1 MTFTELG
8 EIQAFLTLAEEL
20 HFGRA
25 ADRLGL
31 SRPRVSQLIQSLERR
46 VDGKLFD
53 RTSRRVTL
61 TPTGQFLLERAKP
74 SFEGLQQSIE
84 ETRAFARELRI
95 GFMGPFAGAVNASV
109 ADFRRTHPEWAISMT
124 ETRWGD
130 YFGPLRRAEVDMQV
144 TIWPVEEPD
153 LTSGPVI
160 AEYPRVLAVA
170 VDHPLATRE
179 SVDAEELSRLTMV
192 EMPQAAP
199 KAIRDG
205 FLPQRTPA
213 GRPIRRG
220 RLVKTQHEMLS
231 RVASSTDVC
240 ATSTALTQYYRHP
253 DVAFVPLTGLPPAR
267 AVVSWRTAHESTK
280 IRDFVNTLRTS
291 AS

>member
-1 MTFTELG
+1 MAFTELG
-8 EIQAFLTLAEEL
+8 EIEAFLALAEEL
-20 HFGRA
+20 HFARA

-46 VDGKLFD
+46 IGGRLFD
-53 RTSRRVTL
+53 RTSRRVAL

-74 SFEGLQQSIE
+74 SFEGLQRSIE

-95 GFMGPFAGAVNASV
+95 GFLGPFAGAVNASV
-109 ADFRRTHPEWAISMT
+109 ADFRRTHAEWSVSMT
-124 ETRWGD
+124 ETGWGD

-144 TIWPVEEPD
+144 TIWPVQEPD

-170 VDHPLATRE
+170 VDNPLATRS
-179 SVDAEELSRLTMV
+179 SVDAEELAEHTMV
-192 EMPQAAP
+192 EMPQTAP
-199 KAIRDG
+199 KEIREG
-205 FLPQRTPA
+205 FLPQITPG
-213 GRPIRRG
+213 GRPIHRG

-231 RVASSTDVC
+231 RVATSGEVC

-253 DVAFVPLTGLPPAR
+253 EVAFVPLTGLPPAR
-267 AVVSWRTAHESTK
+267 AVISWCTVNENSK
-280 IRDFVNTLRTS
+280 IRDFATS
-291 AS
+291 LPSLI